1 MIMKY
6 IFLLIAVFTFRFSV
20 AFSQEQRRI
29 IVDSLVKQTAVK
41 KDIRYNQSGRP
52 LLLDI
57 YYPSDFKGKALPCIV
72 WIHGGGLT
80 NTSIKKDYD
89 IIRWGTA
96 LSAINGFIAV
106 SVDYRLLGEAPL
118 PAAIED
124 CATAIRF
131 LKANAR
137 QYGIDTIRIGV
148 AGESAGGYLAGF
160 CAFAGNSDTFKT
172 KDWQNHSNRINC
184 AVLWYPATNH
194 KGYYMLDY
202 ISEDDVPVLLI
213 HGDNDRLVHICHSYL
228 IEKSCKDN
236 NVPVEMVVI
245 ENADHGFFINLTDPF
260 AKFDLYRKNMERAV
274 YLTIDYFKSKLSF

>member
-1 MIMKY
+1 MKY
-6 IFLLIAVFTFRFSV
+6 ILLLIAVFTFRFSV
-20 AFSQEQRRI
+20 AFSQEHRRI
-29 IVDSLVKQTAVK
+29 IVDSLVKQTVVK

-57 YYPSDFKGKALPCIV
+57 YYPSDYKGEPLPCIV

-80 NTSIKKDYD
+80 NTSLKKDYD

-160 CAFAGNSDTFKT
+160 CAFAGNSNTFKT
-172 KDWQNHSNRINC
+172 KDWQGYSNRINC

-228 IEKSCKDN
+228 IEKSCEDN

-245 ENADHGFFINLTDPF
+245 ENADHGFFINLSDPF

-274 YLTIDYFKSKLSF
+274 YLTIDYFKRKFSF

>member
-1 MIMKY
+1 MKY

-245 ENADHGFFINLTDPF
+245 ENADHGFFINLSDPF
-260 AKFDLYRKNMERAV
+260 AKFDQYRKNMERAV